1 MNTASHADHH
11 QMPFTEWMVTIQER
25 VEAALALRL
34 PPDEAIPARLHRAM
48 RYSCLNGGKR
58 IRPLLA
64 FAAGELCQ
72 ADPNKLDAVS
82 CAVEMIHAYSL
93 VHDDLPCMDDD
104 AVRRG
109 KPSCHKAFGEA
120 EALLAGDG
128 LLTLAFEVLA
138 ETPADAPVEA
148 RIAGVDAELGLVI
161 LDQGARQGVRYG
173 LALTVLRERRRVAR
187 IRVVDVRENI
197 AGAAVEET
205 ARGEYPQTGDRA
217 ALMRPDGP

>member
-34 PPDEAIPARLHRAM
+34 PPDDAIPARLHRAM

-93 VHDDLPCMDDD
+93 VHDDLPCMDND
-104 AVRRG
+104 VLRRG
-109 KPSCHKAFGEA
+109 RPTCHVEFGEA
-120 EALLAGDG
+120 TALLVGDSH
-128 LLTLAFEVLA
+128 
-138 ETPADAPVEA
+138 
-148 RIAGVDAELGLVI
+148 
-161 LDQGARQGVRYG
+161 
-173 LALTVLRERRRVAR
+173 VLR
-187 IRVVDVRENI
+187 
-197 AGAAVEET
+197 
-205 ARGEYPQTGDRA
+205 
-217 ALMRPDGP
+217 